1 MKTIKEAHDLAAAGI
16 RLYAINRDPLTAS
29 AVEVLFKARKLP
41 LTEPQ
46 RNAQALLSRQMKAY
60 EVLFTEPLM

>member
-1 MKTIKEAHDLAAAGI
+1 MKTIKEVHALAAAGI

-29 AVEVLFKARKLP
+29 AVEILFQARKLP

-46 RNAQALLSRQMKAY
+46 RNAQVLLSRQLKAY